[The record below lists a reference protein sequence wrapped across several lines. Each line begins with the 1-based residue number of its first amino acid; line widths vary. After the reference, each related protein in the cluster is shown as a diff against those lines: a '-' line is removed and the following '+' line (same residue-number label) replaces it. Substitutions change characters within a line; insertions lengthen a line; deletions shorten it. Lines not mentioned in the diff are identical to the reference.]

1 MKKIWLIIQ
10 REYFS
15 RVKKKSFIL
24 MTILGPILMAAI
36 LIIPIY
42 IALKEKSVQKI
53 LVVNDSHLLE
63 NEHPIRSVADIEVTE
78 TQVPL
83 QKAIDDLHKSD
94 YTAIVWLPENLGA
107 GHGNSRVN
115 IYYKKPPGLHV
126 ETHVRTSIEETLIEL
141 KLIDNNINKQTL
153 DNLQS
158 SSRIKITTSKITEAG
173 KEEKTNTGL
182 NMAVGF
188 GSAILIYVFIF
199 LYGVQV
205 MRGVIEEKTSRIV
218 EVIISSVKPFQLMMG
233 KIIGIALV
241 GLTQFMLWIVLTTLF
256 FSLASATVLKDVTKD
271 YKKKAMQEEQVMKK
285 GADMRVM
292 EDMKKDPVATANEV
306 LEVWEDFQKINY
318 IHIFACFL
326 FYFLGGYL
334 LYSALFAA
342 VGAAVDNE
350 ADTQQFMIPLTL
362 PLILAF
368 GVAQVIAQDPE
379 SKVAFWFSM
388 IPFTSP
394 VVMMVRL
401 PFGGVPLW
409 EIVLSMGL
417 LVLGFLLTTWLAGK
431 IYRTGI
437 LMYGKKITYRE
448 LWKWLFYTG

>member
-10 REYFS
+10 REYLS

-36 LIIPIY
+36 LVIPIY
-42 IALKEKSVQKI
+42 LSLREKSVQKI
-53 LVVNDSHLLE
+53 QVVDDSGIFHE
-63 NEHPIRSVADIEVTE
+63 NPIRSTADIKVELGNF
-78 TQVPL
+78 PL
-83 QKAIDDLHKSD
+83 RQAKDSLYKTD
-94 YTAIVWLPENLGA
+94 YTAIVWIPENIVTG
-107 GHGNSRVN
+107 GGS
-115 IYYKKPPGLHV
+115 ITFFYKKPPGLHV
-126 ETHVRTSIEETLIEL
+126 QTYIKTEVEQTIIDL
-141 KLIDNNINKQTL
+141 KLIDNNIDKNVLANAQKT
-153 DNLQS
+153 
-158 SSRIKITTSKITEAG
+158 SRVKVITTQQTESG
-173 KEEKTNTGL
+173 DDKETDTGI

-188 GSAILIYVFIF
+188 GSAILIYGFIF

-205 MRGVIEEKTSRIV
+205 MRGVIEEKSSRII

-241 GLTQFMLWIVLTTLF
+241 GLTQFMLWILLTTLF
-256 FSLASATVLKDVTKD
+256 FSLASATILKDVAKD
-271 YKKKAMQEEQVMKK
+271 FKKKELQTEQVMKK
-285 GADMRVM
+285 GADLHAM
-292 EDMKKDPVATANEV
+292 EEMKTSPIGSPNEA
-306 LEVWEDFQKINY
+306 LKLWDDFQKINY
-318 IHIFACFL
+318 VHIFACFI

-350 ADTQQFMIPLTL
+350 ADTQQFMIPLTV
-362 PLILAF
+362 PLIFAF
-368 GVAQVIAQDPE
+368 VISQVVVQDPE
-379 SKVAFWFSM
+379 SKMAFWFSM

-401 PFGGVPLW
+401 PFGGVPEW
-409 EIVLSMGL
+409 QIILSMGL
-417 LVLGFLLTTWLAGK
+417 LILGFLFTTWLAGK

-448 LWKWLFYTG
+448 LGKWLFYRG